1 MAYSF
6 FLVFVIIGNDV
17 KITIKIESRYRCIT
31 ELFVLNSLLCI
42 CITRAM
48 LSVYTNVVGD
58 AGPALKQQWY
68 NPSSHKFIHHQS
80 CMTYKQSIE

>member
-1 MAYSF
+1 MAYSSF

-31 ELFVLNSLLCI
+31 ELFVLNSLFCI

-48 LSVYTNVVGD
+48 LSVYTNVVLML
-58 AGPALKQQWY
+58 AERRRRWA
-68 NPSSHKFIHHQS
+68 
-80 CMTYKQSIE
+80 SIKTTLV